1 MDEDT
6 RLKYGLEAIGAAS
19 KDMDVSI
26 FSIVDMLKDSNN
38 SLTLDSL
45 INKYVIKIKKNGG
58 IISLNQMTQPIGYM

>member
-6 RLKYGLEAIGAAS
+6 RLKYGLEAIGAAA
-19 KDMDVSI
+19 KDMNVSY

-45 INKYVIKIKKNGG
+45 INKYVLKKKDGG
-58 IISLNQMTQPIGYM
+58 IVSLDQLMRPLGVM

>member
-6 RLKYGLEAIGAAS
+6 RLKYGLEAIGAAAT
-19 KDMDVSI
+19 DMSVSW

-45 INKYVIKIKKNGG
+45 INKYVLKKKDGG
-58 IISLNQMTQPIGYM
+58 IVSLDQLMRPLGVM